1 MDSKARLKDRR
12 SIYVAGL
19 RDGVPIA
26 LGYFA
31 VSFSLGVFAKS
42 MGINAV
48 QGFIASALCMASAG
62 QYAGFTLIG
71 ADAALLEIAL
81 VTLITNAR
89 YMLMSAALS
98 QKLDPKMPF
107 FHRFLMGAEVTDEH
121 FGIGIAYPG
130 YLSPFYIYGAITV
143 TVPGWSLGTA
153 LGIIAGNI
161 LPLRAVS
168 ALSVAI
174 YGMFIAVIVP
184 EAKKNRVVLV
194 SILVSF
200 IASFA
205 FSELSFFD
213 SLSAGSKTIILT
225 VGIASVFALLFPVK
239 ESNIDDALERQ
250 RFELEGLE
258 REENSKKTEG
268 GKKDV

>member
-1 MDSKARLKDRR
+1 MDSKVRLKDRK
-12 SIYVAGL
+12 SIYIAGL

-42 MGINAV
+42 MGINAL

-62 QYAGFTLIG
+62 QYAGFSLIG
-71 ADAALLEIAL
+71 ANAALLEIAL

-107 FHRFLMGAEVTDEH
+107 FHRFLMGAVVTDEH

-130 YLSPFYIYGAITV
+130 YLSPFYLYGAFSV

-153 LGIIAGNI
+153 LGIIAGNV

-194 SILVSF
+194 SIVVSF
-200 IASFA
+200 LASFA

-213 SLSAGSKTIILT
+213 ALSAGSKTIILT
-225 VGIASVFALLFPVK
+225 VGIASAFALLFPVK
-239 ESNIDDALERQ
+239 DSSIDDAVEHQ
-250 RFELEGLE
+250 RLELEGLE
-258 REENSKKTEG
+258 RKKSLEG
-268 GKKDV
+268 EKGGGSDA